1 MKVAE
6 LADIV
11 AAFKTEVLKE
21 ITEIKSQTK
30 DIAVLSDRINK
41 IEEKVDAKMADFQKR
56 LDDLEG
62 QSRRSNVIIHG
73 IAEDDQEETWE
84 STEKKVHDLAKT
96 KMKITEPI
104 AFERCHRL
112 GRRRANGSRPIIAKL
127 SFFKDKQ
134 RLFKQAKELKD
145 SGISISE
152 DYVKSVREARSKMV
166 PLMKLA
172 REKGKRA
179 SLNYDKLIIDG
190 EKYAVNREGR
200 VVSLRTGNTLTTTD
214 LEN

>member
-11 AAFKTEVLKE
+11 SDFKTEVLKE

-30 DIAVLSDRINK
+30 DIAVLSERITK
-41 IEEKVDAKMADFQKR
+41 IEDKVDAKMAEFQKR

-73 IAEDDQEETWE
+73 IAEDDQDETWE
-84 STEKKVHDLAKT
+84 ATERKVHDLIKT
-96 KMKITEPI
+96 KLKITEPI
-104 AFERCHRL
+104 PFERCHRL
-112 GRRRANGSRPIIAKL
+112 GRKRANGSRPIITKL
-127 SFFKDKQ
+127 SFFKDKL
-134 RLFKQAKELKD
+134 RLFKQAKELKN
-145 SGISISE
+145 SGVSISE

-172 REKGKRA
+172 RDKGKRA

-200 VVSLRTGNTLTTTD
+200 VVSLRTGNTLTNSD